1 MKKNILTIIILAISL
16 INTALIAVMI
26 FTIVPAASNTNRM
39 VDKVM
44 SIIDLELENPDG
56 SSNVNVKDIAYYDFE
71 NTIQCSLVSN
81 DDVDHYL
88 KVDITLSE
96 NKKNEDYADFPEE
109 VVKENEKAMSGII
122 SNVFSQYTKEE
133 VKKQTTQEQIK
144 KEILTQIHK
153 LFNSDFII
161 NITFNNL
168 LVQ

>member
-26 FTIVPAASNTNRM
+26 FTIVPAANNTNHL

-56 SSNVNVKDIAYYDFE
+56 SSNVSVKDIAYYTLTD
-71 NTIQCSLVSN
+71 TVQCSLTSN
-81 DDVDHYL
+81 DGTDHYL
-88 KVDITLSE
+88 KVDVTLSE
-96 NKKNEDYADFPEE
+96 NKKNEDYADLNGS
-109 VVKENEKAMSGII
+109 VSDNEKAMSGII
-122 SNVFSQYTKEE
+122 SNVFSQYTKDE
-133 VKKQTTQEQIK
+133 VKKQATQDKIK

-153 LFNSDFII
+153 LFNSNFII
-161 NITFNNL
+161 NVTFNNL